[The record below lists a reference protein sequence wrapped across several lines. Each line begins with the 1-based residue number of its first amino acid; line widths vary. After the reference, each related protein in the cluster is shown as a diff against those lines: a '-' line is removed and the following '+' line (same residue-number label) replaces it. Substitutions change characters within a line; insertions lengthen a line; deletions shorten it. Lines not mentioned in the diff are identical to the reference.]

1 MEKEVFSQIDFA
13 KSFFLQ
19 TAKTERKKK
28 KKQTVEHFSSNKM
41 DLESSFQ
48 SLD

>member
-28 KKQTVEHFSSNKM
+28 KSKQLNI
-41 DLESSFQ
+41 FQ
-48 SLD
+48 AIKWI